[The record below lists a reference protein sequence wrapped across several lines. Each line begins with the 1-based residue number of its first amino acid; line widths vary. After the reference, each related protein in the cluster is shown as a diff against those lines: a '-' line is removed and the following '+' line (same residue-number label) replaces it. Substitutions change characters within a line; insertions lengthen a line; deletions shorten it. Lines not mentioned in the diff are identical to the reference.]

1 MSDALTPQQVYGMLP
16 TYVEINK
23 LDNVRRKPY
32 EVKVYD
38 DVAVYYTGRHRTRD
52 KARDAAAKAV
62 EKVTRAKG
70 A

>member
-1 MSDALTPQQVYGMLP
+1 MTNPLSPQQVYGMLP

-23 LDNVRRKPY
+23 LDNVRRKPF

-52 KARDAAAKAV
+52 KALDAAAKAA
-62 EKVTRAKG
+62 EKVAKAKG